1 MFLTRLIYVSTL
13 SKDCDLNALT
23 DILTTSR
30 EHNKEANI
38 TGLLSHNQ
46 KYFLQ
51 CLEGS
56 REAINDTYSHIVNDK
71 RHSKVTILYFKEVHC
86 REFGDWSMGDIP
98 QPHLT
103 ALLNLQFSGSDQFSP
118 YDMSGESAY
127 LMLLELKQNLPS
139 E

>member
-13 SKDCDLNALT
+13 SLDCDSNALD
-23 DILTTSR
+23 DILKTSR
-30 EHNKEANI
+30 EHNEKTHI

-56 REAINDTYSHIVNDK
+56 RVEINNTYHHIINDH
-71 RHSKVTILYFKEVHC
+71 RHTNVTILEYKEITH
-86 REFGDWSMGDIP
+86 RDFGDWSMGDIP
-98 QPHLT
+98 QTFLT
-103 ALLNLQFSGSDQFSP
+103 TLLNLQFSGSEEFNP
-118 YDMSGESAY
+118 YEMSGESAY
-127 LMLLELKQNLPS
+127 LMLLELKKNLPS

>member
-30 EHNKEANI
+30 EHNKETNI

-98 QPHLT
+98 QSNLT

>member
-13 SKDCDLNALT
+13 CESCDDKALN
-23 DILTTSR
+23 DILNISR
-30 EHNKEANI
+30 EHNQKRHL
-38 TGLLSHNQ
+38 TGLLSHNN

-56 REAINDTYSHIVNDK
+56 RSAVNHTYNHILNDS
-71 RHSKVTILYFKEVHC
+71 RHSNVLILDYKEISQ

-98 QPHLT
+98 QSHLT
-103 ALLNLQFSGSDQFSP
+103 TLLNLQFSGSNEFNP
-118 YDMSGESAY
+118 YELSGESAY
-127 LMLLELKQNLPS
+127 LMLLELKKNLPS

>member
-13 SKDCDLNALT
+13 SSSCDANALAS
-23 DILTTSR
+23 ILSSSR
-30 EHNKEANI
+30 EHNQKNHL

-56 REAINDTYSHIVNDK
+56 RTAVNNTYRHIINDT
-71 RHSKVTILYFKEVHC
+71 RHSNVTILDYQEINC

-98 QPHLT
+98 ESNLT
-103 ALLNLQFSGSDQFSP
+103 ALLNLQFSNSDDFNP

-127 LMLLELKQNLPS
+127 LMLLELKKNLPS
-139 E
+139 K

>member
-13 SKDCDLNALT
+13 SKECDSNALN
-23 DILTTSR
+23 DILAASH
-30 EHNKEANI
+30 EHNKKAHI

-56 REAINDTYSHIVNDK
+56 REALNNTYAHIVNDK
-71 RHSKVTILYFKEVHC
+71 RHSKVTLIYFKEIHH

-98 QPHLT
+98 PSHLT
-103 ALLNLQFSGSDQFSP
+103 ALLNLQFSGSDQFNP
-118 YDMSGESAY
+118 YLLTGESAY
-127 LMLLELKQNLPS
+127 RMLLQLKQHLPS
-139 E
+139 Q